1 MRLSLYSF
9 FVGGTL
15 MHVVYSKV
23 LPCIAP
29 GCGATAIIKKVL
41 FTQTFFTVTGTSLF
55 YFTLGMAEGKT
66 AGEAVNEVRAKLWP
80 TLLTG
85 WKIWP
90 IISIINFTFVPP
102 QFQVPF
108 VNVISI
114 FWGVYMSYMKN
125 RTDIAIPQPQAH

>member
-1 MRLSLYSF
+1 
-9 FVGGTL
+9 
-15 MHVVYSKV
+15 MHLVYSKV

-29 GCGATAIIKKVL
+29 GCGAKAIFKKVL

-55 YFTLGMAEGKT
+55 YFTLGIAEGKSLQ
-66 AGEAVNEVRAKLWP
+66 EASNEVRAKLWP

-85 WKIWP
+85 WKVWP
-90 IISIINFTFVPP
+90 IIGLINFTFVPA
-102 QFQVPF
+102 QLQVLF

-125 RTDIAIPQPQAH
+125 RTDIALT